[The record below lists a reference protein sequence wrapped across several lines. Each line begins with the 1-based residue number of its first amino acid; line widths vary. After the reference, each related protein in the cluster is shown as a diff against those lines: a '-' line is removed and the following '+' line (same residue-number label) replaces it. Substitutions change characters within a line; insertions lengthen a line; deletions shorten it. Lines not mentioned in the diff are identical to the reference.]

1 VGDRPILYHAHP
13 RNGTIPERSLQKRLQ
28 MTFDP
33 DFRRLP
39 RRCRHNRNPV
49 DDRAQCLRSTFV
61 PVSKIASDQLIQGL
75 AAFRGRVSR
84 EAAILPVFA
93 SGSGHR
99 KAAAQRWKN
108 LRWRHRDQLWRII
121 PSRRKPFYGC
131 SHHAQAYRW
140 TAERVWHRRS
150 RDQASRHRYRQL
162 RFLPERLPKGRV
174 R

>member
-1 VGDRPILYHAHP
+1 
-13 RNGTIPERSLQKRLQ
+13 

-84 EAAILPVFA
+84 EARYFA
-93 SGSGHR
+93 D
-99 KAAAQRWKN
+99 
-108 LRWRHRDQLWRII
+108 LRL
-121 PSRRKPFYGC
+121 
-131 SHHAQAYRW
+131 
-140 TAERVWHRRS
+140 
-150 RDQASRHRYRQL
+150 
-162 RFLPERLPKGRV
+162 RV
-174 R
+174 RAPEGCCSEMEQSPVATP